1 MVSIIIALLCCYI
14 FRRCLVFIVLCV
26 PLRIV
31 NQRSRVA
38 FLAEKENNSLNM
50 CCEKLP
56 PPSINITSRKNENEY
71 SFIVYL
77 ARVLKKK
84 IFCTIY
90 GYSKYLVHTIKYFP
104 SHAVRNWVYK
114 YIFLVDRHPNSTIYF
129 GCEIRAGY
137 SLHIGKGS
145 IIGDNCILDARQG
158 IYIGENVNLSSEVH
172 LWTESHD
179 MNDPYFR
186 GSPGKRGAIRVGNRA
201 WLGANV
207 TVLDNVTIGE
217 GAVVCAGAVVTK
229 NVEPFAVVAGI
240 PAKKIGERSHDL
252 KYEFDGS
259 HVLLY

>member
-1 MVSIIIALLCCYI
+1 MKFLFFIVLLYI
-14 FRRCLVFIVLCV
+14 FRRYLVFIVLCV

-38 FLAEKENNSLNM
+38 FLAEKKDNSLNA

-56 PPSINITSRKNENEY
+56 TPMNLALQKNENEHA
-71 SFIVYL
+71 SGFSL

-84 IFCTIY
+84 IFCIIY
-90 GYSKYLVHTIKYFP
+90 GYSKYLIHTIKYFP
-104 SHAVRNWVYK
+104 SHVVRNWVYK
-114 YIFLVDRHPNSTIYF
+114 YIFLVDCHPNSTIYF

-137 SLHIGKGS
+137 SLHIGRGS

-158 IYIGENVNLSSEVH
+158 IYIGENANLSSEVH

-186 GSPGKRGAIRVGNRA
+186 GSPSKRGAIYVGSRA

-207 TVLDNVTIGE
+207 TVLDNVKIGE

-229 NVEPFAVVAGI
+229 DVEPFAVVAGI

-259 HVLLY
+259 HVLFY

>member
-1 MVSIIIALLCCYI
+1 MVSIIISLLCCYI
-14 FRRCLVFIVLCV
+14 FRRYLAFIVLCV

-38 FLAEKENNSLNM
+38 FLAENGNNNCV
-50 CCEKLP
+50 CCEKSP
-56 PPSINITSRKNENEY
+56 PYESCFAKNENEHT
-71 SFIVYL
+71 SGCYL
-77 ARVLKKK
+77 AGVLKKK
-84 IFCTIY
+84 IFCIIY
-90 GYSKYLVHTIKYFP
+90 GYSKYLIHTIKYFP
-104 SHAVRNWVYK
+104 SHVVRNWVYK
-114 YIFLVDRHPNSTIYF
+114 YIFLINRHPNSTIYF

-186 GSPGKRGAIRVGNRA
+186 GSSGKRGAIRIGNRA

-207 TVLDNVTIGE
+207 TVLDNVEIGE

-229 NVEPFAVVAGI
+229 DVEPFAVVAGI

-259 HVLLY
+259 HVLFY